1 MTEISAADCSGSFHV
16 EGIGE
21 RADMKFM
28 IRYRQSIF
36 WLVPLMVL
44 LIAAV
49 AQAEP
54 MALPSLNIGVGTSSK
69 PNDVAVTIQIFLLL
83 TILSL
88 APGLLIMTTSF
99 TRIVVVLSFLRT
111 AMGTQQAP
119 SNQIILALS
128 MFLTFFIMNPV
139 WNQINKE
146 AYQPWKAQQISQ
158 EQAMDR
164 AVQPIRKFMLSQ
176 TREKDLAL
184 FVSLSKMPRP
194 KNANDIPTLT
204 IIPAFMISELRT
216 AFQIGFLIYIPF
228 IVVDMVVASVL
239 MSMGMMMLP
248 PVMISL
254 PFKILLFV
262 LVDGWG
268 LVISSLVKSF
278 G

>member
-1 MTEISAADCSGSFHV
+1 MTTGQPI
-16 EGIGE
+16 
-21 RADMKFM
+21 K
-28 IRYRQSIF
+28 RYIM
-36 WLVPLMVL
+36 LMLTGLIVL
-44 LIAAV
+44 AGAF
-49 AQAEP
+49 AYAEP
-54 MALPSLNIGVGTSSK
+54 VSIPSLNIGVGTATK
-69 PNDVAVTIQIFLLL
+69 PNDVAVTVQIFLLL
-83 TILSL
+83 TIMSL

-99 TRIVVVLSFLRT
+99 TRISVVLSFLRT
-111 AMGTQQAP
+111 AMGTQSAP
-119 SNQIILALS
+119 SNQVILSLS
-128 MFLTFFIMNPV
+128 MFLTFFIMTPV
-139 WNQINKE
+139 WQQINKE

-158 EQAMDR
+158 EQAMER
-164 AVQPIRKFMLSQ
+164 AVKPVRKFMLSQ

-184 FVSLSKMPRP
+184 FVNLSKLPRP
-194 KNANDIPTLT
+194 KNAEEIPTLT

-254 PFKILLFV
+254 PFKILLFT

-268 LVISSLVKSF
+268 LVIGSLVNSF

>member
-1 MTEISAADCSGSFHV
+1 MQTV
-16 EGIGE
+16 V
-21 RADMKFM
+21 RKKFI
-28 IRYRQSIF
+28 IRSTIMM
-36 WLVPLMVL
+36 LMMLCFAV
-44 LIAAV
+44 IAG
-49 AQAEP
+49 AEP
-54 MALPSLNIGVGTSSK
+54 MAIPSLNIGVGSSTK
-69 PNDVAVTIQIFLLL
+69 PGDVAVTIQIFLML

-111 AMGTQQAP
+111 AMGTQAAP
-119 SNQIILALS
+119 SNQIILALA
-128 MFLTFFIMNPV
+128 MFLTFFIMSPV
-139 WNQINKE
+139 WQQVNKE
-146 AYQPWKAQQISQ
+146 AYQPWKAQQITQ
-158 EQAMDR
+158 DQAMER
-164 AVQPIRKFMLSQ
+164 AIKPMRKFMLSQ

-184 FVSLSKMPRP
+184 FVSLSKLPRP
-194 KNANDIPTLT
+194 KNADDIPTLT
-204 IIPAFMISELRT
+204 IIPSFLISELRT

-254 PFKILLFV
+254 PFKVLLFV

-268 LVISSLVKSF
+268 LVIESLVKSF

>member
-1 MTEISAADCSGSFHV
+1 MTHHL
-16 EGIGE
+16 
-21 RADMKFM
+21 R
-28 IRYRQSIF
+28 SIAQRPR
-36 WLVPLMVL
+36 LLLATTL
-44 LIAAV
+44 LILLSVGV
-49 AQAEP
+49 AWSAP
-54 MALPSLNIGVGTSSK
+54 VPLPSLNIGVGTATR
-69 PNDVAVTIQIFLLL
+69 PGEVATTVQIFLLL
-83 TILSL
+83 TVLSL
-88 APGLLIMTTSF
+88 APSLLIMTTSF

-128 MFLTFFIMNPV
+128 LFLTFFIMTPV
-139 WNQINKE
+139 WQQVNQD
-146 AYQPWKAQQISQ
+146 AYQPFKAGTISQ
-158 EQAMDR
+158 ELAFER
-164 AVQPIRKFMLSQ
+164 AVMPVRKFMLTQ

-184 FVSLSKMPRP
+184 FVSLSKQARP
-194 KNANDIPTLT
+194 KNADEIPTLT

-228 IVVDMVVASVL
+228 IVIDMVVASVL

-248 PVMISL
+248 PVMISM

-268 LVISSLVKSF
+268 LVIGSLVKSF